1 MENYIIILLSLVLSG
16 FFSGMEIAF
25 ISANKLKLELD
36 LKTENLLDKYLTN
49 VFHSPSR
56 FISTMLVGNNVA
68 LVVYGIS
75 MSELLE
81 PYLLKI
87 FSSSFLLLLS
97 QTIISTIII
106 LVTAEFLPK
115 VIFRIHANRFLKLL
129 ALPLIFFFYLLYPLV
144 LFSLS
149 LSKVFMTLI
158 GFKLK
163 EVSPMYGK
171 VDIEDYLSN
180 YSGDENSNE
189 QDVEVQI
196 LQNAL
201 DFSSVKVRECMIH
214 RTEIVAIDKNKSIED
229 LKKKFITTK
238 LSKIVIFDENID
250 KVIGYVHSYDLFKNP
265 KNIKSI
271 LLPIPIVTE
280 TMLANELLKMFIE
293 KRKAITI
300 VVDEFGGTSGIVTI
314 EDVMEEIFGEIED
327 EHDIEQEIEYQL
339 SENKF
344 VFSARLEV
352 DYLNQKYGF
361 DLKISEE
368 YETIAGYLLTHLE
381 EIPEQGKEVKIEQ
394 YTFTIDNVSGSKIDK
409 IIMEKS

>member
-1 MENYIIILLSLVLSG
+1 
-16 FFSGMEIAF
+16 
-25 ISANKLKLELD
+25 
-36 LKTENLLDKYLTN
+36 
-49 VFHSPSR
+49 
-56 FISTMLVGNNVA
+56 
-68 LVVYGIS
+68 
-75 MSELLE
+75 
-81 PYLLKI
+81 
-87 FSSSFLLLLS
+87 
-97 QTIISTIII
+97 
-106 LVTAEFLPK
+106 
-115 VIFRIHANRFLKLL
+115 
-129 ALPLIFFFYLLYPLV
+129 
-144 LFSLS
+144 
-149 LSKVFMTLI
+149 MTLI